1 MKKYDIVKHKIHNN
15 YYLITN
21 IDEEREI
28 YTVVTLYPMTAVADE
43 NTSQAFLKVQLDLVA
58 EYGTEEHKMLIESFI
73 VDYLKYFD
81 NIPFVMITEEEK
93 SKTEKEKTYAF
104 KWDTVNDV
112 IIDSDLQDQYY
123 VFRLDMVN
131 EIKKQK
137 GDERMKT
144 QNIRPLSNR
153 EIKMALQDK
162 SVNKIINLYL
172 ARMDQHLSLLYKA
185 MQKGDQYAIDLH
197 KEKLAEIRQKLMEA
211 EYFKLV

>member
-43 NTSQAFLKVQLDLVA
+43 NTSQAFLKVQLDLIA

-81 NIPFVMITEEEK
+81 NIPFVMIAEEEE

-104 KWDTVNDV
+104 KWDTINGI

-137 GDERMKT
+137 GDEHMKT

-172 ARMDQHLSLLYKA
+172 TRMDQHLSLLYKA

>member
-15 YYLITN
+15 YYLIIN

-153 EIKMALQDK
+153 EIKVALQDK

-197 KEKLAEIRQKLMEA
+197 KEKLTEIRQKLMEA